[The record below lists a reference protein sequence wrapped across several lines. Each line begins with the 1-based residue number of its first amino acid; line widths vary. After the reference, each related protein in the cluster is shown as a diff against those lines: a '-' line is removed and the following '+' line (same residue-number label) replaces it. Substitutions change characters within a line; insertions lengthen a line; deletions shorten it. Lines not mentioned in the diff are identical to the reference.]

1 MKKKLSELLF
11 AAAATLVL
19 AVALCATAAA
29 ADAVYY
35 LKDGGDGDGSSSAL
49 AGGSLAD
56 AYAAL
61 PSGGTV
67 VVCGPCSVSK
77 AFTEPLHTK
86 PIIAFNLVLNGFL
99 SE

>member
-56 AYAAL
+56 AYAPMMASA
-61 PSGGTV
+61 PPQNSERSISPTV
-67 VVCGPCSVSK
+67 KSVPFD
-77 AFTEPLHTK
+77 A
-86 PIIAFNLVLNGFL
+86 V
-99 SE
+99 